1 MSTFQYD
8 LSYDPSFPSADII
21 LRNSNVSLS
30 VVVENA
36 LLDTGSDGTMIPID
50 YLRQIRAT
58 PISDARVRSH
68 WGEWRSVQLF
78 VLDLQIENLTFPGV
92 FAVGDDQ
99 DEDVIIGRDVL
110 NKLRLTLDGPAQLL
124 YIPSQ

>member
-1 MSTFQYD
+1 MATFQYD
-8 LSYDPSFPSADII
+8 LSYDPSFPTADIV
-21 LRNSNVSLS
+21 LRNSNAGLS
-30 VVVENA
+30 VVVDSA

-68 WGEWRSVQLF
+68 WGEWRPVQLF
-78 VLDLQIENLTFPGV
+78 VLDLQIGDLTFPGI
-92 FAVGDDQ
+92 FAVGDEQ
-99 DEDVIIGRDVL
+99 DKDVIIGRDVL

-124 YIPSQ
+124 HIPPQ